1 MMLVRVGKEGKERA
15 GIMRKVLK
23 RLLVGYEED
32 PETTEISMGRKSL
45 DLKSL
50 CRSRNP
56 GIHIHIHIDLPLYIL
71 LFLESLS
78 NTFTVLQELLRTL
91 SNTS

>member
-1 MMLVRVGKEGKERA
+1 MLVRVGKEGKERA
-15 GIMRKVLK
+15 EVMRKVLK

-56 GIHIHIHIDLPLYIL
+56 YPYPYPYRFATIHTFVLGIFVQHVHCA
-71 LFLESLS
+71 SRTS
-78 NTFTVLQELLRTL
+78 QNT
-91 SNTS
+91 